1 MMSKQL
7 KSLLAKSFLK
17 RSKDGNKQSL
27 FQGSSLSSLRHQV
40 LMSVVQAENPGCAV
54 ALMEVI
60 I

>member
-1 MMSKQL
+1 MMSKKL
-7 KSLLAKSFLK
+7 KSFLK

-27 FQGSSLSSLRHQV
+27 FQGSSSSLSRHQV
-40 LMSVVQAENPGCAV
+40 LMSVVQVENPGCVV